1 MQKGPNRLTWHL
13 LDCPCYSAILS
24 ARLDTNPPESSGMKA
39 RHASESKKAKE
50 GDDPANSKA
59 EQGDIMVR
67 MVAIRREK
75 VDVQEVPGAA
85 EAGDQR
91 DC

>member
-85 EAGDQR
+85 EAGEQR

>member
-1 MQKGPNRLTWHL
+1 
-13 LDCPCYSAILS
+13 
-24 ARLDTNPPESSGMKA
+24 MKA

-67 MVAIRREK
+67 MVAIRREE

>member
-1 MQKGPNRLTWHL
+1 
-13 LDCPCYSAILS
+13 
-24 ARLDTNPPESSGMKA
+24 MKA

-50 GDDPANSKA
+50 GNDPANSKA

-85 EAGDQR
+85 EAGDQI

>member
-1 MQKGPNRLTWHL
+1 
-13 LDCPCYSAILS
+13 
-24 ARLDTNPPESSGMKA
+24 MKA

-50 GDDPANSKA
+50 GNGPADCKA

-91 DC
+91 LLRRGLRLGTRQLSRWC